1 MFLSRAHGCFAAG
14 SGGEG
19 ELANEALEAVGETRF
34 LFARL
39 CKGKGQPIPKQHRI
53 GNAYLTND
61 GKPVQGLRR
70 RNLDLGAAQGVN
82 EAA

>member
-1 MFLSRAHGCFAAG
+1 MSLSRAHGCFAAG

-19 ELANEALEAVGETRF
+19 ELANQALEAVGKARF

-53 GNAYLTND
+53 GNTHLTHH
-61 GKPVQGLRR
+61 GEPVQGLRG
-70 RNLDLGAAQGVN
+70 RNLDLGAAQGAN
-82 EAA
+82 EAV